1 MMFTLAMVEHP
12 HVWKRAQAEIDA
24 VVGTDRLPEF
34 DDRPS
39 LPYVD
44 AIIREVL
51 RWRPVFP
58 LCTCQ
63 KVGILSRLFLNIH
76 KVPCVRPPKVIYTRV
91 TIYHKVCPT
100 FVCCLLAIVSLLP
113 GAIVFLN
120 VWCALHV
127 PRS

>member
-1 MMFTLAMVEHP
+1 MVQHP

-58 LCTCQ
+58 LSTCQ
-63 KVGILSRLFLNIH
+63 KAGVIFGLLLNVQKVARARL
-76 KVPCVRPPKVIYTRV
+76 CEVISTTA

-100 FVCCLLAIVSLLP
+100 CVCCLLAIVSLLP
-113 GAIVFLN
+113 GTPIVVN
-120 VWCALHV
+120 VWYALHA

>member
-1 MMFTLAMVEHP
+1 MVQHP

-34 DDRPS
+34 NDRPS

-63 KVGILSRLFLNIH
+63 KAGVFQIIPKYSEGGLRSAMRSDIYNGYYIPQGMSYRCMLSTRSSEFFTRGNRRLKRL
-76 KVPCVRPPKVIYTRV
+76 VRSSWTP
-91 TIYHKVCPT
+91 
-100 FVCCLLAIVSLLP
+100 
-113 GAIVFLN
+113 
-120 VWCALHV
+120 
-127 PRS
+127 